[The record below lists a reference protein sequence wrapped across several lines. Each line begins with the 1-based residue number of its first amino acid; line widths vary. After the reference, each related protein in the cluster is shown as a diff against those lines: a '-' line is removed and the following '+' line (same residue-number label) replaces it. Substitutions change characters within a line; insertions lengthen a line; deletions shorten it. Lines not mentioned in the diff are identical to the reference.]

1 MVKIKHA
8 AQYGLAL
15 FLYGCTA
22 ITSAS
27 PISTPTPD
35 IETISEFFNRC
46 PTHEEV
52 AQVNT
57 DLEIT
62 IEYDPT
68 AGVDVCHANDG
79 SADLSALQKRIYQ
92 TVYVMKLLK
101 FSRPLPWTD
110 LQLYDWL
117 TTTIE
122 GIRFVR
128 GGISRCCEP
137 ENIVVIAVD
146 GDSMLLLTDKWV
158 MDGSIH
164 GLMDTTLLYAHETRH
179 NEGFFHACTTRNG
192 DDNTLD
198 EMGAWAIS
206 HYLAL
211 WIAQYGDRAFLSPQS
226 EPLERFREAALQQA
240 EITRLTR
247 FCKEVYTEPTS
258 TLSP

>member
-1 MVKIKHA
+1 MNIK
-8 AQYGLAL
+8 QYVIFGLS
-15 FLYGCTA
+15 LYLSGCVSQTSPV
-22 ITSAS
+22 ITPA
-27 PISTPTPD
+27 PIPN
-35 IETISEFFNRC
+35 IESIDEFFNRC
-46 PTHEEV
+46 PTREEV
-52 AQVNT
+52 AQVNA

-68 AGVDVCHANDG
+68 AGVDVCHENDG
-79 SADLSALQKRIYQ
+79 SEDLSALQKRIYQ

-137 ENIVVIAVD
+137 ENVVVIALHQ
-146 GDSMLLLTDKWV
+146 DSMLLTTDQWV
-158 MDGSIH
+158 MDDSIH
-164 GLMDTTLLYAHETRH
+164 GLMDATLLYAHEARH
-179 NEGFFHACTTRNG
+179 NEGFLHACTTRNG

-211 WIAQYGDRAFLSPQS
+211 WIAQYGDRAFLAPQS
-226 EPLERFREAALQQA
+226 GSPDLFREAALQRA

-247 FCKEVYTEPTS
+247 FCKEIYAEPTI
-258 TLSP
+258 TLAP

>member
-1 MVKIKHA
+1 MTFKRLIIFGFSYFLFSCSSVGAYVIK
-8 AQYGLAL
+8 
-15 FLYGCTA
+15 
-22 ITSAS
+22 
-27 PISTPTPD
+27 PTPTPD
-35 IETISEFFNRC
+35 IETIGDFFERC
-46 PTHEEV
+46 PTREEV
-52 AQVNT
+52 AQVNA
-57 DLEIT
+57 DLEII

-68 AGVDVCHANDG
+68 AGVDDCHANDG

-92 TVYVMKLLK
+92 TVYAMKLLE

-128 GGISRCCEP
+128 GGVSRCCEP
-137 ENIVVIAVD
+137 ENIVVIALNE
-146 GDSMLLLTDKWV
+146 DSMLLITDQWV

-164 GLMDTTLLYAHETRH
+164 GLMDTTLLYAHESRH
-179 NEGFFHACTTRNG
+179 NEGILHTCTTRNG

-211 WIAQYGDRAFLSPQS
+211 WIAQYGDRDFLAPQNG
-226 EPLERFREAALQQA
+226 PPDYFREAALQQA
-240 EITRLTR
+240 EIIRLTR
-247 FCKEVYTEPTS
+247 FCQEIYSEPTV